1 MKARKSGSRHTLLL
15 YKRVMDR
22 LWKYTLVLGLL
33 LFAIW
38 FWTWW
43 FGSSVLH
50 AQQDLWLLLGAVVVL
65 GFTLFAFFARR
76 MAYVQPR
83 RDHIR
88 LVTPFLRTN
97 ISYRRLLST
106 HPADFAQAFP
116 PKDASWAQRRLFEPF
131 YGMTAVVLELNAFPL
146 PPALLRLFLAPQMFY
161 RRAKGIVLLVPDWMA
176 LSTELDSLVGAWQ
189 QEQKRRNMPL
199 PGALR

>member
-1 MKARKSGSRHTLLL
+1 
-15 YKRVMDR
+15 
-22 LWKYTLVLGLL
+22 
-33 LFAIW
+33 
-38 FWTWW
+38 
-43 FGSSVLH
+43 
-50 AQQDLWLLLGAVVVL
+50 
-65 GFTLFAFFARR
+65 

-83 RDHIR
+83 HYHIR
-88 LVTPFLRTN
+88 LVTLLAHQRL
-97 ISYRRLLST
+97 YRRLIST

-131 YGMTAVVLELNAFPL
+131 YGMTVVVLELSAFPL

-199 PGALR
+199 PGVDSPLNYFASAR